1 MNKLKIVFFLGVIFV
16 ACAFSTFAAKKQKYA
31 IYDIPDELKEN
42 AYALVRQD
50 SKTFTVKS
58 IGKATLE
65 IKYAITIFKSNGDE
79 YADFVA
85 FYDKLMK
92 INDIK
97 IKIYNAYGE
106 VIENVKSGDI
116 RDYSAVAGYSLY
128 EDNRVKVYEPAVN
141 TYPYTLE
148 YEYSMDYDGLLHY
161 PAWRPIFTY
170 NLAVEKSDFTIKTP
184 SGFKF
189 RYKEDNLD
197 ERVSKNLDDENSTY
211 TWSISNVKALQKL
224 DFTPQLYQYTPV
236 VYFAPNDFEIEG
248 YAGNMENW
256 NSFGKWF
263 NVLNKGLDEL
273 PESTKAKL
281 LELTK
286 DEDTEVGKIQK
297 VYEYMQERTRYVSI
311 QVGIGGWRP
320 FPASVVDDVGY
331 GDCKALSMYMKSLLK
346 VVGVESN
353 YVLVKAKNDR
363 NLNSDFPSTQFNHAI
378 LCVPLEN
385 DTIWLECTNQ
395 TIPFGFLGDFT
406 DDRDVLLITEDGGKI
421 AHTEVYGIKE
431 NTLHSITN
439 VTISEAG
446 TASSRSVTKYR
457 GLQYE
462 FADSYLTIS
471 REDQK
476 KRLNKNIQLS
486 NFEINDFSFSQ
497 KKLRIPEAVRQ
508 LDLTVKK
515 YASVSGKRMF
525 IPLNYLNRVTFIPE
539 ELENRNT
546 NIHISTPYH
555 DIDTVIYQLPENY
568 DIEYMPAD
576 ISFTSDFGEYSMKVY
591 QEENKIYYI
600 RDRKKFKGVFPPEK
614 YEELRSFYKKIVKS
628 DAIKLVLVKK

>member
-1 MNKLKIVFFLGVIFV
+1 MNKLKTVFFLGVIFV

-197 ERVSKNLDDENSTY
+197 ERVSKKLDEENSTY

-236 VYFAPNDFEIEG
+236 VYFAPNDFEMEG
-248 YAGNMENW
+248 YKGNTETWKGMGEWQKKLNENR
-256 NSFGKWF
+256 
-263 NVLNKGLDEL
+263 DEL
-273 PESTKAKL
+273 PQEAIDKIH
-281 LELTK
+281 ELT
-286 DEDTEVGKIQK
+286 DPFHNDYDKIK
-297 VYEYMQERTRYVSI
+297 VLYEYLQENTRYVNI
-311 QVGIGGWRP
+311 TLGVGGWQP
-320 FPASVVDDVGY
+320 FPASVVDEVGY
-331 GDCKALSMYMKSLLK
+331 GDCKALSNYMKSMLNVIGIK
-346 VVGVESN
+346 S
-353 YVLVKAKNDR
+353 YYSLVKAGNDR
-363 NLNSDFPSTQFNHAI
+363 NMRSDFPSRQSNHI
-378 LCVPLEN
+378 IVCVPLEN

-497 KKLRIPEAVRQ
+497 KKFRIPEAVRQ

-539 ELENRNT
+539 ELENRNA
-546 NIHISTPYH
+546 NIYISTPYH

-568 DIEYMPAD
+568 DIEYMPDD

-591 QEENKIYYI
+591 QEENKVYYI

-614 YEELRSFYKKIVKS
+614 YEELRSFYKKIVKA